1 MENTQNTKYIMISF
15 HSPLSTGVGKEGD
28 QKFASARRG
37 EREMG
42 GWEVGSGGGLK
53 DEDDMR

>member
-28 QKFASARRG
+28 QKFASARRR

-42 GWEVGSGGGLK
+42 GGRLGVGEG
-53 DEDDMR
+53 